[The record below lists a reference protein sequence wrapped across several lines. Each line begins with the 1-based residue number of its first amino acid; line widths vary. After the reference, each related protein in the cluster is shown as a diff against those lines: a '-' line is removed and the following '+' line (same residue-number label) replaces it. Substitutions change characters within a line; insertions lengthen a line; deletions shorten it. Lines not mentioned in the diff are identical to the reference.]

1 MRRTRSRLKKKATE
15 RDEEREHRDNDT
27 ITERGA
33 DAGWHKQRK
42 RLKGVKWGEEEEG
55 EEDRRTENSWIWLYT
70 PCYCV

>member
-1 MRRTRSRLKKKATE
+1 MQWRGVRRKEPTEKKATE
-15 RDEEREHRDNDT
+15 REEREHGDKDT

-42 RLKGVKWGEEEEG
+42 RLVGVKEG
-55 EEDRRTENSWIWLYT
+55 GAKKSIGRTETWFY